1 METKMDRYFNFSSLP
16 RALSLS

>member
-1 METKMDRYFNFSSLP
+1 MEKKMDRYFNFSSLP